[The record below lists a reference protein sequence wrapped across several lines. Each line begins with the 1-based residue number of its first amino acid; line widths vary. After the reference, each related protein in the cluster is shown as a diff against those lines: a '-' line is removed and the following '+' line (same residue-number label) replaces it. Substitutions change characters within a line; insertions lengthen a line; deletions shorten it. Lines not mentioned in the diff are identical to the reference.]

1 IILKYKYREYFFN
14 NENELIQFFYEV
26 LYNEGDIFYID
37 RPYELNSIVRQINRK
52 IPIMVVLHSTHLY
65 NGVIKSI
72 YSDVFKNLDSYKG
85 IIVSTVK
92 QKNSIKEI
100 IKNKI
105 PVYNINVG
113 YILDEKIT
121 IYDKNINNNKIISV
135 SRLVPD
141 KQIEHQIRIIDEV
154 RQTIPDVHLDIYGHG
169 SGMKH
174 INKLIKEYNL
184 EKNIILHGFSN
195 EIESAL
201 QEACLKIFTSK
212 KEGFA
217 LSILES
223 LSKGTPVIS
232 YDVDYGPNE
241 MIENGK
247 NGYLIE
253 EGNEGEMAK
262 VIISLLKDKKKLKK
276 LSENCYTSIEKFSD
290 KKTFFKWQRVINT
303 IEQDEKI

>member
-1 IILKYKYREYFFN
+1 
-14 NENELIQFFYEV
+14 
-26 LYNEGDIFYID
+26 
-37 RPYELNSIVRQINRK
+37 
-52 IPIMVVLHSTHLY
+52 MVVLHSTHLY

-92 QKNSIKEI
+92 QKFNKRDN
-100 IKNKI
+100 KNKI

-184 EKNIILHGFSN
+184 EKILYYMDF
-195 EIESAL
+195 
-201 QEACLKIFTSK
+201 Q
-212 KEGFA
+212 
-217 LSILES
+217 
-223 LSKGTPVIS
+223 
-232 YDVDYGPNE
+232 
-241 MIENGK
+241 M
-247 NGYLIE
+247 
-253 EGNEGEMAK
+253 
-262 VIISLLKDKKKLKK
+262 KLNQHCKR
-276 LSENCYTSIEKFSD
+276 L
-290 KKTFFKWQRVINT
+290 V
-303 IEQDEKI
+303 